1 MKIVRLFTLLLSLFI
16 FGCSDDNGKSQEND
30 NAEYYTLNMKQ
41 QFHLVIRVM
50 EFFILLPLKMA
61 QKFLLIKSH

>member
-1 MKIVRLFTLLLSLFI
+1 MLDYLLFYYRYLFLVALMIMERVRKMI
-16 FGCSDDNGKSQEND
+16 MRNI
-30 NAEYYTLNMKQ
+30 TLNMKQ